1 MTAKQKTFP
10 PYFGKWGGF
19 FVPDPL
25 TPALD
30 DFASLAEEKIT
41 QGDFKS
47 QLELALSG
55 MGVAPVDPK
64 PVPNSRDVYSVQ
76 STVLHFVAAGYALL
90 AQASGRE
97 LVCGAYSEA
106 QASILTTICKKLS
119 VPLVLWLNVATGA
132 DEKLVKALEDGG
144 VKVNLDS
151 CRTLFDEPDMYAF
164 QKFIADPEHYLW
176 ATLNTVTGPYP
187 YPAMTGYF
195 AHFYTDKAV
204 ETANSLAAGKPVTIA
219 AAGYPGFSMAGLLF
233 GDGKEKVKLVTY
245 EPPVEKEREECYLGA
260 YTRAAVIGKK
270 DFILS
275 PMLVNAWES
284 DKVERFYTC
293 APYQFFAEKKGADF
307 VLVLED

>member
-1 MTAKQKTFP
+1 MTAKQKTLP

-19 FVPDPL
+19 FVPDPM

-41 QGDFKS
+41 RSDFKS

-55 MGVAPVDPK
+55 VGVAPVDPK
-64 PVPNSRDVYSVQ
+64 PVPNSHDVYSVQ
-76 STVLHFVAAGYALL
+76 STVLYFVAAGYALL

-119 VPLVLWLNVATGA
+119 VPLALWLNVATGA
-132 DEKLVKALEDGG
+132 DENLVKALEDGG

-195 AHFYTDKAV
+195 AHFYTDKVVGA
-204 ETANSLAAGKPVTIA
+204 ASSLAAGKPATIA

-233 GDGKEKVKLVTY
+233 GAGMEKVKLVTY

-260 YTRAAVIGKK
+260 YTRAVMIGKK

-275 PMLVNAWES
+275 PMLVNAWEGGR
-284 DKVERFYTC
+284 VERFYTC
-293 APYQFFAEKKGADF
+293 APYQFFAEKKDAGF